1 MYVHMETSFIAN
13 FTYSFPLS
21 NIHTIL
27 RIVKLKLVSAHSY
40 VHLLLLISAQR
51 ACKKIIEFQWYLL
64 FHFKYFDTWIPKMQ
78 DDGKMRNF

>member
-1 MYVHMETSFIAN
+1 MYTWKPHSLLTFLILLPFE
-13 FTYSFPLS
+13 
-21 NIHTIL
+21 HTDNTK
-27 RIVKLKLVSAHSY
+27 IVKLKLVSTHSY